1 MKQSS
6 EKGFALV
13 LSLVLLLVM
22 SLMGGALI
30 VVASGDHKNNNTSD
44 EYQQTFYVAETALIE
59 GEKYV
64 VDNYLGHWISSKD
77 DLLYNEVGDD
87 FFDST
92 WRNRCERENIKLA
105 DCGKTEEEA
114 NELTELESARKT
126 KFDDYKDN
134 LEFGEIAVEDD
145 APINL
150 ARNEW
155 GKGIMYNTVEI
166 DRDDMSLCMQSFKN
180 FKSTDPPIRIAY
192 ELPDDHP
199 RLGDFWNIVG
209 PIVTANHLIEL
220 NTPRLGFSAAEQ
232 ARVLEQEREYLRRFR
247 YTFFIQHV
255 GYSTFRGGTV
265 MGGSVRTA
273 SAADMARQ
281 GSAYKVYGCGL
292 MFNRNMTRVNI
303 IVPLTSMTVM
313 PY

>member
-1 MKQSS
+1 MNQNS

-22 SLMGGALI
+22 SLMGGTLI
-30 VVASGDHKNNNTSD
+30 VISSGDHKNNNTSD

-59 GEKYV
+59 GEKYIA
-64 VDNYLGHWISSKD
+64 DNYLGHWISSRDDLIYDDKD
-77 DLLYNEVGDD
+77 DDY
-87 FFDST
+87 FDSA
-92 WRNRCERENIKLA
+92 WRNRCELEGKDLA
-105 DCGKTEEEA
+105 TCTQTEDEA
-114 NELTELESARKT
+114 NEIIALKSARLT
-126 KFDDYKDN
+126 KFNDYKDN

-145 APINL
+145 APISL
-150 ARNEW
+150 ARNDW
-155 GKGIMYNTVEI
+155 GKGIMYNNVEI
-166 DRDDMSLCMQSFKN
+166 DRNNMSLCMQSFKN
-180 FKSTDPPIRIAY
+180 FKTEPPIKIAY

>member
-22 SLMGGALI
+22 SLMGGTLI

-59 GEKYV
+59 GEKYI

-77 DLLYNEVGDD
+77 DLVYDSVSDD
-87 FFDST
+87 FFDSN
-92 WRNRCERENIKLA
+92 WRNRCERNDEDLA
-105 DCGKTEEEA
+105 SCDKTEEELI
-114 NELTELESARKT
+114 ELSELQNARKT

-134 LEFGEIAVEDD
+134 LEFGEITVEDD
-145 APINL
+145 APISL
-150 ARNEW
+150 ARKEW
-155 GKGIMYNTVEI
+155 GKGIMYNNVEI
-166 DRDDMSLCMQSFKN
+166 DRDNMSLCMQSFKN
-180 FKSTDPPIRIAY
+180 FKTSAPPIRIAY

-220 NTPRLGFSAAEQ
+220 NTPRLGFTAAEQ
-232 ARVLEQEREYLRRFR
+232 TRVLEQEREYLRRFR

-255 GYSTFRGGTV
+255 GYSTFRGGQV
-265 MGGSVRTA
+265 MGGSVRTT

-292 MFNRNMTRVNI
+292 MFNQNMTRVNI